1 MEVLASNRCR
11 NFAGGSNSSGGIG
24 HCIVGIPVILIK
36 IMPSFEL
43 CKENLNV
50 IFTSFF

>member
-11 NFAGGSNSSGGIG
+11 NFAGGSNSSGSIG
-24 HCIVGIPVILIK
+24 HCIVGIPVIFIK
-36 IMPSFEL
+36 SCPVL
-43 CKENLNV
+43 NYAKENRNV